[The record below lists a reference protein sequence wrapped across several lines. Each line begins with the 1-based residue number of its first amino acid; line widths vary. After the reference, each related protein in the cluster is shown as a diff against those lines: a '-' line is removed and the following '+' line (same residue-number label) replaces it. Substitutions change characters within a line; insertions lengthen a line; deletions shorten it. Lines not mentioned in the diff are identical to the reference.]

1 MQWQGIN
8 YLRCTQTI
16 LADEPHLMLY
26 EVKDPQSLPTWPRE
40 NSLPNQLRQSVITLC
55 ATYKEISCSGRSL
68 VLQGKAVNNNEKK
81 PHTETF
87 IPCAR
92 EEMKRN
98 LPWSSSEKF
107 GSVNC
112 LNVKLLAISFRVE
125 CFPVKERDEKG
136 KLSRPGL
143 SSQPESSFLFQ
154 DWMSW
159 TSASVSQ
166 VEKPLLSGV
175 FFRLTS
181 RPALKL
187 SEYSE
192 FLTPL
197 ILMFVFQ
204 SLTHI
209 TAQLRQNRTHHLMR
223 KPTNSTKYFCF
234 SWITVSLLRHNTA
247 GKIKIEE
254 IIRDVT

>member
-1 MQWQGIN
+1 M
-8 YLRCTQTI
+8 I

-40 NSLPNQLRQSVITLC
+40 NSLLNQLRQSIITLY
-55 ATYKEISCSGRSL
+55 ATYKEISCSGQSL
-68 VLQGKAVNNNEKK
+68 VLQGKAVNNNEKELR
-81 PHTETF
+81 TETF
-87 IPCAR
+87 VPCTR

-112 LNVKLLAISFRVE
+112 LNVELLSISFWVE
-125 CFPVKERDEKG
+125 CFPIKERDEKG

-143 SSQPESSFLFQ
+143 SSHNQQTLQPESSFLFQ
-154 DWMSW
+154 DWVSW

-166 VEKPLLSGV
+166 VEKALLPGV

-181 RPALKL
+181 CPALKL
-187 SEYSE
+187 PEYSE

-209 TAQLRQNRTHHLMR
+209 IAQLRQNRTHHR
-223 KPTNSTKYFCF
+223 IEKPTKSAKCF
-234 SWITVSLLRHNTA
+234 SSLWITPSHLPQQS
-247 GKIKIEE
+247 GKIKIKE
-254 IIRDVT
+254 IICGAT